1 MEAKGTEEKNK
12 IKVTIVTPEE
22 KVFDGWVDFISV
34 PGQSGSLGVLPRHIP
49 IIAQLKIGIV
59 KLVDAKETIFIGVCR
74 GFFEFINDKAN
85 ILTERAVRTT
95 LENSAK
101 TVEELKGKHNI
112 TQEIT
117 EETRKVMQAMA
128 SLKSLKN

>member
-22 KVFDGWVDFISV
+22 KVFDGWVDFISI
-34 PGQSGSLGVLPRHIP
+34 PGRSGSMGILPRHIP
-49 IIAQLKIGIV
+49 VITQLKIGIV
-59 KLVDAKETIFIGVCR
+59 KLVDAKDTIFIGVCR
-74 GFFEFINDKAN
+74 GFFEFINNKAN
-85 ILTERAVRTT
+85 ILTEQAVRTSR
-95 LENSAK
+95 EDSVK
-101 TVEELKGKHNI
+101 TIEELKKKHDI

-117 EETRKVMQAMA
+117 EETRKVMQAIA

>member
-1 MEAKGTEEKNK
+1 MNK
-12 IKVTIVTPEE
+12 INVTIVTPEE
-22 KVFDGWVDFISV
+22 KIFDGWVDFISV

-59 KLVDAKETIFIGVCR
+59 KLAVAKETIFIGVCR
-74 GFFEFINDKAN
+74 GFFEFINNKAN
-85 ILTERAVRTT
+85 ILTERAIRTT
-95 LENSAK
+95 QENIAK

>member
-1 MEAKGTEEKNK
+1 MSK

-22 KVFDGWVDFISV
+22 KIFDGWVDFVSV
-34 PGQSGSLGVLPRHIP
+34 PGQSGSLGILPRHIP
-49 IIAQLKIGIV
+49 IIVQLKIGIV
-59 KLVDAKETIFIGVCR
+59 KLVDAKEIVLVGVCR

-95 LENSAK
+95 QENIAK
-101 TVEELKGKHNI
+101 TIEELKGKHNI

-128 SLKSLKN
+128 SLKSLKR

>member
-1 MEAKGTEEKNK
+1 MNK

-85 ILTERAVRTT
+85 ILTEWSVRTT
-95 LENSAK
+95 QENIAK

-128 SLKSLKN
+128 SLKSLKNRYK

>member
-12 IKVTIVTPEE
+12 IIVTIVTPEE
-22 KVFDGWVDFISV
+22 KVFEGWVDFISV

-59 KLVDAKETIFIGVCR
+59 KLVNGKETILVGVCR

-85 ILTERAVRTT
+85 ILTERAIRTT
-95 LENSAK
+95 QEDIAK

-117 EETRKVMQAMA
+117 EETRQVVKAIS
-128 SLKSLKN
+128 SLKSLEN

>member
-1 MEAKGTEEKNK
+1 MEIKGTEEKSK

-22 KVFDGWVDFISV
+22 KVFEGWVDFISI
-34 PGQSGSLGVLPRHIP
+34 PGQSGSLGVFPRHVP

-74 GFFEFINDKAN
+74 GFFEFINNKAN

-95 LENSAK
+95 QENIEE

-117 EETRKVMQAMA
+117 EETRKVIQAMA
-128 SLKSLKN
+128 SLKSLEK

>member
-1 MEAKGTEEKNK
+1 MSK

-34 PGQSGSLGVLPRHIP
+34 PGYSGSLGVLPRHVP

-59 KLVDAKETIFIGVCR
+59 KLVDGKETIFIGVCR

-95 LENSAK
+95 QDEIAK

-117 EETRKVMQAMA
+117 EETREVMRAMA
-128 SLKSLKN
+128 SLKSLKK

>member
-59 KLVDAKETIFIGVCR
+59 KLVNAKETIFIGVCR
-74 GFFEFINDKAN
+74 GFFEFINNKAN
-85 ILTERAVRTT
+85 ILTEQAVRTT
-95 LENSAK
+95 QENIVK
-101 TVEELKGKHNI
+101 TIEELKQKHNI

>member
-22 KVFDGWVDFISV
+22 KVFDGWVDFISI

-74 GFFEFINDKAN
+74 GFFEFINNKAN

-95 LENSAK
+95 QENIEE

-117 EETRKVMQAMA
+117 EETRKVIQAMA
-128 SLKSLKN
+128 SLKSLEK

>member
-1 MEAKGTEEKNK
+1 METKDTEEKKK

-22 KVFDGWVDFISV
+22 KVFDGWVDFISI
-34 PGQSGSLGVLPRHIP
+34 PGKSGSMGILPRHVP
-49 IIAQLKIGIV
+49 VIAQLKIGIV
-59 KLVDAKETIFIGVCR
+59 KLVDAKETIFMGVCR
-74 GFFEFINDKAN
+74 GFFEFINNKAN
-85 ILTERAVRTT
+85 VLTERAIRTNQ
-95 LENSAK
+95 EDVAK
-101 TVEELKGKHNI
+101 TIDELRKKHDI